1 MCTIVE
7 AVGPSPRDNLRRRQQ
22 CSDGHDSL
30 GPARRLDAVLTTDHL
45 LSPIARTTP
54 IDQGR
59 CSHHQSAMLVARR
72 QYLNCCSETT
82 AGQSMRK
89 VSNPRHVRNRRRDTS
104 SRLSP
109 SLVGTR
115 AYMPP
120 STGKRTRDCVW
131 AGYPFNFVEQMAA
144 IHQTSISQ
152 LPVAKKTP
160 YSNSSL
166 RPINDFQRRACT
178 S

>member
-131 AGYPFNFVEQMAA
+131 AGCASLQLRRTNGSHPPD
-144 IHQTSISQ
+144 IHIPTPGREKNTLLKLIS
-152 LPVAKKTP
+152 PP
-160 YSNSSL
+160 Y
-166 RPINDFQRRACT
+166 Q
-178 S
+178 